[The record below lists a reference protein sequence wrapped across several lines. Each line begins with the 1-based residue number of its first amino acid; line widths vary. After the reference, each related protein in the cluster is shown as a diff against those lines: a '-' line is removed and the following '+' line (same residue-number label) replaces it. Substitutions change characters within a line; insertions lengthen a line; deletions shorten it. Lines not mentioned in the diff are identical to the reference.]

1 MAGLIHVVLVHGT
14 WPDGMLAASGDF
26 LRRALRLS
34 ARSRQAQGSRYWYQD
49 DHAFGRELCARLQA
63 DGLRVER
70 HEPLLWSGANS
81 FRARFDAAAD
91 LTSRLEAL
99 AGRTLIVGHS
109 HGGSVA
115 LQSVARLTS
124 ERARD
129 IEVVTLSTPFVRAV
143 ACASP
148 ALAGAVTAIGM
159 AAIVGDAALRGRAA
173 GVGIGDLIA
182 LERFVTAR
190 LLLMVLLVL
199 SVVGL
204 AVFVSNWFEQGV
216 ARPLATRF
224 KGRRLHCIRGIS
236 DEAGLAI
243 AGGLLGAGISR
254 LLIGVI
260 GLVTRHW
267 LPATAL
273 LVAAGALLAAV
284 FGAWNAPEL
293 VTLGS
298 RVLAVSAWGVLAAW
312 LLACAGNWFL
322 GAEFARVGLLY
333 IGGLDST
340 PDASPGTLEVETLAD
355 AHGTLDGLRHSALY
369 LRPDI
374 ATIVVA
380 GVTRHT
386 PP

>member
-1 MAGLIHVVLVHGT
+1 MDGLIHVVLVHGT
-14 WPDGMLAASGDF
+14 WPDGMLAATGDV
-26 LRRALRLS
+26 LRRALRLP
-34 ARSRQAQGSRYWYQD
+34 ARSRHAQGSRYWYQN

-63 DGLRVER
+63 HGLRVER
-70 HEPLLWSGANS
+70 QDPLLWSGANS
-81 FRARFDAAAD
+81 FRARFDAAAE
-91 LTSRLEAL
+91 LTGRLETL

-115 LQSVARLTS
+115 LQAVAEMTR

-129 IEVVTLSTPFVRAV
+129 VEVVTMSTPFVRAV

-173 GVGIGDLIA
+173 GVGISDLFA
-182 LERFVTAR
+182 LERFVTTR
-190 LLLMVLLVL
+190 LLLMVLLVMV
-199 SVVGL
+199 VVGL
-204 AVFVSNWFEQGV
+204 AVIVSNRFEQRV
-216 ARPLATRF
+216 VRRLATRF
-224 KGRRLHCIRGIS
+224 EGRRLHCIRGIS

-243 AGGLLGAGISR
+243 AGGLLGAGVSR
-254 LLIGVI
+254 LLIGAI
-260 GLVTRHW
+260 GLATRHW
-267 LPATAL
+267 LPAAAL
-273 LVAAGALLAAV
+273 LVAAVALLAAV

-298 RVLAVSAWGVLAAW
+298 RVVAVCAWVVLVAW

-322 GAEFARVGLLY
+322 GAEFARVGLLF

-374 ATIVVA
+374 AAIVVA
-380 GVTRHT
+380 GVTRHG